1 LTDIAYAFFGD
12 APWST
17 PVLPSHLEGRMS
29 ETGATAGRQNSTTQ
43 SPPRSGAAENDTNSP
58 SVFERTMKQLRGN
71 PLVVVLVAAA
81 ASIAIV
87 AALFM
92 WASSP
97 DYRVL
102 YSNLSEADGGR
113 IITELDTRGVP
124 YQFSQGGQAL
134 LVPSDQVHTLRLQ
147 LAEQGLPQGGN
158 LGLELMET
166 QAFGISQF
174 AEQVNF
180 QRGLEGELA
189 RSIESLGPVE
199 RVRVHLSMAKPSVF
213 IRDREPAKASVV
225 LTLLPG
231 RVLGEGQ
238 VSAIVH
244 MVSSSVPELAIEDV
258 TVVDQNG
265 RLLTANSAQGN
276 DLDGTQLAYITEV
289 ERSYQQRIEN
299 ILSPIMGSDNVR
311 AQVAA
316 QIDFSRREQTS
327 ERYSPNQAP
336 NESAVRSRQL
346 SLSYDGEDPLATGIP
361 GALSNTPPGV
371 APSPINQPDAE
382 EGDGNDDAEPGAL
395 RNLRQEDVVN
405 YEVDRSIEH
414 VQHRLGQVQ
423 RLSAAVVV
431 NFRRVTNE
439 EGEVEQVALSAEEI
453 AQIERLVQQA
463 MGFSE
468 LRGDQVEVVNTPF
481 AADDETRIETV
492 WWQHPDNIAMA
503 TTLGRYLLV
512 AIAAL
517 LLYWLILRPLIKR
530 YTQPPVMA
538 AAMPGGTLST
548 RIGDEEDEQESE
560 SDGDEEDT
568 YSSKP
573 KRRRKTSLYE
583 HNLNDLREMAQE
595 DPRMVAM
602 IIRSWMNAND

>member
-1 LTDIAYAFFGD
+1 
-12 APWST
+12 
-17 PVLPSHLEGRMS
+17 MS
-29 ETGATAGRQNSTTQ
+29 ETGATAGRQSSTTQ
-43 SPPRSGAAENDTNSP
+43 NAPHSGTAESPTKNTPAAE
-58 SVFERTMKQLRGN
+58 RMLKQLRGN
-71 PLVVVLVAAA
+71 PLVVLLVAAA
-81 ASIAIV
+81 ASIAII

-97 DYRVL
+97 EYRVL

-113 IITELDTRGVP
+113 IIAELDSRGIP
-124 YQFSQGGQAL
+124 YQFSEGGQAL
-134 LVPSDQVHTLRLQ
+134 LVQGEQVHTLRLQ
-147 LAEQGLPQGGN
+147 LAEQGLPRGGN
-158 LGLELMET
+158 IGLELMDN

-199 RVRVHLSMAKPSVF
+199 NVRVHLSMAKPSVF
-213 IRDREPAKASVV
+213 IRDREPAKASIV
-225 LTLLPG
+225 LTLSPG

-244 MVSSSVPELAIEDV
+244 MVSSSVPELSTENV

-265 RLLTANSAQGN
+265 RLLTANSAQGS

-289 ERSYQQRIEN
+289 ERSYQRRIEN
-299 ILSPIMGSDNVR
+299 ILSPILGSDNVR

-316 QIDFSRREQTS
+316 QIDFSRREETS
-327 ERYSPNQAP
+327 ERYGPNQAP

-346 SLSYDGEDPLATGIP
+346 SLSYDGEDPLAIGIP

-371 APSPINQPDAE
+371 APAPINQPDAVEGE
-382 EGDGNDDAEPGAL
+382 EDLPDNAL
-395 RNLRQEDVVN
+395 RNLRQDDVVN

-414 VQHRLGQVQ
+414 IQHRLGQVQ

-431 NFRRVTNE
+431 NFRRVVND
-439 EGEVEQVALSAEEI
+439 EGEVEQVALSPEEV
-453 AQIERLVQQA
+453 AQLERLVQQA
-463 MGFSE
+463 MGFS
-468 LRGDQVEVVNTPF
+468 LARGDQVEVVNTPF
-481 AADDETRIETV
+481 ASTDEATEEAE
-492 WWQHPDNIAMA
+492 WWQRPEVLSLAS
-503 TTLGRYLLV
+503 TLGRYLLV

-517 LLYWLILRPLIKR
+517 LLYLLILRPLIKR
-530 YTQPPVMA
+530 YTQTPVMA
-538 AAMPGGTLST
+538 PATPGTGST
-548 RIGDEEDEQESE
+548 FSASVGDENEDQEEEASSE
-560 SDGDEEDT
+560 EDDT
-568 YSSKP
+568 YSNKP

-602 IIRSWMNAND
+602 IIRSWMNSHE

>member
-1 LTDIAYAFFGD
+1 
-12 APWST
+12 
-17 PVLPSHLEGRMS
+17 MS

-43 SPPRSGAAENDTNSP
+43 SPPRSGAAENEP
-58 SVFERTMKQLRGN
+58 SNPSAFERTMKQLRGN

-81 ASIAIV
+81 ASIAVV

-199 RVRVHLSMAKPSVF
+199 SVRVHLSMAKPSVF

-265 RLLTANSAQGN
+265 RLLTANSAQGG

-382 EGDGNDDAEPGAL
+382 EGDGEGDGEAEPGAL

-414 VQHRLGQVQ
+414 IQHRLGQVQ

-431 NFRRVTNE
+431 NFRNVTNE

-481 AADDETRIETV
+481 AGDDDTRVEPV

-503 TTLGRYLLV
+503 ATLGRYLLV

-530 YTQPPVMA
+530 YTHPPVMA
-538 AAMPGGTLST
+538 AAMPGGTLNTSV
-548 RIGDEEDEQESE
+548 GGEEDEQEGSE
-560 SDGDEEDT
+560 GEGDEEDT
-568 YSSKP
+568 YSNKP

>member
-1 LTDIAYAFFGD
+1 
-12 APWST
+12 
-17 PVLPSHLEGRMS
+17 
-29 ETGATAGRQNSTTQ
+29 
-43 SPPRSGAAENDTNSP
+43 
-58 SVFERTMKQLRGN
+58 
-71 PLVVVLVAAA
+71 
-81 ASIAIV
+81 
-87 AALFM
+87 
-92 WASSP
+92 
-97 DYRVL
+97 
-102 YSNLSEADGGR
+102 
-113 IITELDTRGVP
+113 
-124 YQFSQGGQAL
+124 
-134 LVPSDQVHTLRLQ
+134 
-147 LAEQGLPQGGN
+147 
-158 LGLELMET
+158 
-166 QAFGISQF
+166 
-174 AEQVNF
+174 
-180 QRGLEGELA
+180 
-189 RSIESLGPVE
+189 
-199 RVRVHLSMAKPSVF
+199 MAKPSVF

-265 RLLTANSAQGN
+265 RLLTANSAQGG

-382 EGDGNDDAEPGAL
+382 EGDGEGDGEAEPGAL

-414 VQHRLGQVQ
+414 IQHRLGQVQ

-431 NFRRVTNE
+431 NFRNVTNE

-481 AADDETRIETV
+481 AGDDDTRVEPV

-503 TTLGRYLLV
+503 ATLGRYLLV

-538 AAMPGGTLST
+538 AAMPGGTLNTSV
-548 RIGDEEDEQESE
+548 GGEEDEQEGSE
-560 SDGDEEDT
+560 GEGDEEDT
-568 YSSKP
+568 YSNKP

>member
-1 LTDIAYAFFGD
+1 
-12 APWST
+12 
-17 PVLPSHLEGRMS
+17 MS

-414 VQHRLGQVQ
+414 VQHRRGQVQ

-481 AADDETRIETV
+481 AADDETRIEPV

>member
-1 LTDIAYAFFGD
+1 
-12 APWST
+12 
-17 PVLPSHLEGRMS
+17 MS

-113 IITELDTRGVP
+113 IITELDTRGVA

-481 AADDETRIETV
+481 AADDETRIEPV

-538 AAMPGGTLST
+538 AAMRGGTLST

>member
-1 LTDIAYAFFGD
+1 
-12 APWST
+12 
-17 PVLPSHLEGRMS
+17 MS
-29 ETGATAGRQNSTTQ
+29 ETGATAGRQNST
-43 SPPRSGAAENDTNSP
+43 PPKAPRSGTTDSDSKSTLTI
-58 SVFERTMKQLRGN
+58 ERVLQQLRGN
-71 PLVVVLVAAA
+71 PLVVLLIAAA
-81 ASIAIV
+81 ASIAII

-97 DYRVL
+97 EYRVL

-113 IITELDTRGVP
+113 IITELDNRGIP
-124 YQFSQGGQAL
+124 YQFSEGGQAL
-134 LVPSDQVHTLRLQ
+134 LVPSNQVHMLRLQ
-147 LAEQGLPQGGN
+147 LAEQGLPRGGN
-158 LGLELMET
+158 LGLELMDN

-231 RVLGEGQ
+231 RILGEGQ

-244 MVSSSVPELAIEDV
+244 MVSSSVPELSVEDV

-265 RLLTANSAQGN
+265 RLLSVKSRQGN
-276 DLDGTQLAYITEV
+276 DLDGTQLEYIAEV
-289 ERSYQQRIEN
+289 ERSYQRRIEN
-299 ILSPIMGSDNVR
+299 ILSPILGSENVR

-327 ERYSPNQAP
+327 ERYGPNQAP
-336 NESAVRSRQL
+336 NESSVRSRQL
-346 SLSYDGEDPLATGIP
+346 SLAFDGEDPLATGIP
-361 GALSNTPPGV
+361 GALSNTPPGA
-371 APSPINQPDAE
+371 APSPINQEETEDGDTEVPD
-382 EGDGNDDAEPGAL
+382 NAL
-395 RNLRQEDVVN
+395 RNLRQDDVIN

-414 VQHRLGQVQ
+414 IQHRLGQIQ

-431 NFRRVTNE
+431 NFRRIIND
-439 EGEVEQVALSAEEI
+439 EGEIEQVALTDEEV
-453 AQIERLVQQA
+453 AQLERLVQQA
-463 MGFSE
+463 MGFSQA
-468 LRGDQVEVVNTPF
+468 RGDQVEVVNTPF
-481 AADDETRIETV
+481 ASIDDDSSEPA
-492 WWQHPDNIAMA
+492 WWQQPDTLSIAS
-503 TTLGRYLLV
+503 TLGRYLVV
-512 AIAAL
+512 AIATL
-517 LLYWLILRPLIKR
+517 LLYLLILRPLIKR
-530 YTQPPVMA
+530 YTQPPA
-538 AAMPGGTLST
+538 LATAMPGGTFST
-548 RIGDEEDEQESE
+548 QIGGEEDDQEVADSVE
-560 SDGDEEDT
+560 EEDT

-573 KRRRKTSLYE
+573 TRRRKTSLYE

-602 IIRSWMNAND
+602 IIRSWMNANE

>member
-1 LTDIAYAFFGD
+1 
-12 APWST
+12 
-17 PVLPSHLEGRMS
+17 MS
-29 ETGATAGRQNSTTQ
+29 ETGATAGRQNSTPQ
-43 SPPRSGAAENDTNSP
+43 NAPRSGTAESETKSTP
-58 SVFERTMKQLRGN
+58 TAERMLKQLRGN
-71 PLVVVLVAAA
+71 PLVVLLVAAA
-81 ASIAIV
+81 ASIAVV

-97 DYRVL
+97 EYRVL

-113 IITELDTRGVP
+113 IIAELDSRGVP
-124 YQFSQGGQAL
+124 YQFSEGGQAL
-134 LVPSDQVHTLRLQ
+134 LVPGNHVHTLRLQ
-147 LAEQGLPQGGN
+147 LAEQGLPRGGN
-158 LGLELMET
+158 LGLELMDN

-213 IRDREPAKASVV
+213 IRDREPAKASIV

-244 MVSSSVPELAIEDV
+244 MVSSSVPELSTEDV

-265 RLLTANSAQGN
+265 RLLTANTTQGN
-276 DLDGTQLAYITEV
+276 DLDGSQLAYITEV
-289 ERSYQQRIEN
+289 ERSYQRRIEN
-299 ILSPIMGSDNVR
+299 ILSPILGSENVR

-316 QIDFSRREQTS
+316 QIDFSRREETS
-327 ERYSPNQAP
+327 ERYGPNQAP

-371 APSPINQPDAE
+371 APAPINQPDAE
-382 EGDGNDDAEPGAL
+382 EGENDLPANAL
-395 RNLRQEDVVN
+395 RNLRQDDVVN

-414 VQHRLGQVQ
+414 IQHRLGQVQ

-431 NFRRVTNE
+431 NFRRAIND
-439 EGEVEQVALSAEEI
+439 EGEVEQVALSPEEV
-453 AQIERLVQQA
+453 AQLERLVQQA
-463 MGFSE
+463 MGFS
-468 LRGDQVEVVNTPF
+468 LDRGDQVEVVNTPF
-481 AADDETRIETV
+481 ASTDEATDETD
-492 WWQHPDNIAMA
+492 WWRQPEMLSLAS
-503 TTLGRYLLV
+503 TLGRYLLV
-512 AIAAL
+512 ALAAL
-517 LLYWLILRPLIKR
+517 LLYLLILRPLIKR
-530 YTQPPVMA
+530 YTQTPVMA
-538 AAMPGGTLST
+538 AAMPGPGST
-548 RIGDEEDEQESE
+548 FSVSVGDEKDGEEDEAPSE
-560 SDGDEEDT
+560 DGDT
-568 YSSKP
+568 YSDKP

-602 IIRSWMNAND
+602 IIRSWMNANE

>member
-1 LTDIAYAFFGD
+1 
-12 APWST
+12 
-17 PVLPSHLEGRMS
+17 MS

-43 SPPRSGAAENDTNSP
+43 SPPRSGAAENEP
-58 SVFERTMKQLRGN
+58 SNPSAFERTMKQLRGN

-81 ASIAIV
+81 ASIAVV

-199 RVRVHLSMAKPSVF
+199 SVRVHLSMAKPSVF

-265 RLLTANSAQGN
+265 RLLTANSAQGG

-382 EGDGNDDAEPGAL
+382 EGDGEGDGEAEPGAL

-414 VQHRLGQVQ
+414 IQHRLGQVQ

-431 NFRRVTNE
+431 NFRNVTNE

-481 AADDETRIETV
+481 AGDDDTRVEPV

-503 TTLGRYLLV
+503 ATLGRYLLV

-538 AAMPGGTLST
+538 AAMPGGTLNTSV
-548 RIGDEEDEQESE
+548 GGEEDEQEGSE
-560 SDGDEEDT
+560 GEGDEEDT
-568 YSSKP
+568 YSNKP

>member
-1 LTDIAYAFFGD
+1 
-12 APWST
+12 
-17 PVLPSHLEGRMS
+17 MS
-29 ETGATAGRQNSTTQ
+29 ETGATAGRPNSTTANASQ
-43 SPPRSGAAENDTNSP
+43 SGVSSSESASP
-58 SVFERTMKQLRGN
+58 SALERAMKQLRGN
-71 PLVVVLVAAA
+71 PLVVVLIASA
-81 ASIAIV
+81 ASIAVV

-97 DYRVL
+97 EYRVL
-102 YSNLSEADGGR
+102 YSNLNEADGGR
-113 IITELDTRGVP
+113 IIAELDSRGVP
-124 YQFSQGGQAL
+124 YQFGQGGQAL
-134 LVPSDQVHTLRLQ
+134 LVPSAQVHTLRLQ
-147 LAEQGLPQGGN
+147 LAEQGLPRGGN
-158 LGLELMET
+158 LGLELMDN

-199 RVRVHLSMAKPSVF
+199 RVRVHISMAKPSVF

-244 MVSSSVPELAIEDV
+244 MVSSSVPELSTENV

-265 RLLTANSAQGN
+265 RLLTANSQQGN

-299 ILSPIMGSDNVR
+299 ILLPIVGRDNVR

-316 QIDFSRREQTS
+316 QIDFSRREETS
-327 ERYSPNQAP
+327 ERYRPNQTP

-346 SLSYDGEDPLATGIP
+346 SLSYDGDDPLASGIP

-371 APSPINQPDAE
+371 APSPINQPDDGAE
-382 EGDGNDDAEPGAL
+382 DTATEAGAL

-414 VQHRLGQVQ
+414 IQHRLGQIE
-423 RLSAAVVV
+423 RLTAAVVV
-431 NFRRVTNE
+431 NFRTVTNE
-439 EGEVEQVALSAEEI
+439 EGETEQVALSAEEV
-453 AQIERLVQQA
+453 AQLERLVQQA
-463 MGFSE
+463 MGFSGQ
-468 LRGDQVEVVNTPF
+468 RGDQVEIVNTPF
-481 AADDETRIETV
+481 ASDEDPRTETV
-492 WWQHPDNIAMA
+492 WWQQPDTLAMA
-503 TTLGRYLLV
+503 ANLGRYLLV
-512 AIAAL
+512 ALVAF

-530 YTQPPVMA
+530 YTQPPLVA
-538 AAMPGGTLST
+538 TATPGGILNTSV
-548 RIGDEEDEQESE
+548 GSDDDSDADER
-560 SDGDEEDT
+560 DGDVNDGDT
-568 YSSKP
+568 YSGKP